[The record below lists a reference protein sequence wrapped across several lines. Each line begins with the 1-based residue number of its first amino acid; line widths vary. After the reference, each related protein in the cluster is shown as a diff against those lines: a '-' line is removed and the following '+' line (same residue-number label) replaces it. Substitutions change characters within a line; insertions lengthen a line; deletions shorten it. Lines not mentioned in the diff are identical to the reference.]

1 MLSPSKRKR
10 KISVHAMIE
19 GNFDSNKKPL
29 TPLGTTKE
37 ERIVN
42 TVEFCPENT
51 TMPGISSA
59 YSSTHA
65 AIDLIS
71 SMKYPVPADPL
82 VPLGTKN
89 IDAFKMWQTS
99 SKDKSQKMP
108 KLRHL
113 KFRPK

>member
-1 MLSPSKRKR
+1 MIQTHRSSTVEHYQCYKVY
-10 KISVHAMIE
+10 ISNTRAE
-19 GNFDSNKKPL
+19 N
-29 TPLGTTKE
+29 
-37 ERIVN
+37 IVD
-42 TVEFCPENT
+42 TVEFFPENT

-89 IDAFKMWQTS
+89 IDALKKWQTS